1 MLVIDTQFSKLI
13 WQLQHERGQYT
24 KKIDIYLS
32 NLNLKK
38 QTAMEEKSASIWKST
53 MLSGVYL
60 AIALILVSVIFYV
73 TGNTFSKT
81 AQYLTY
87 PVMIAGVVWGQ
98 LNYKK
103 ELGGTSTYGQT
114 LLAGLLTMVFAS
126 VITSIYTY
134 LLYTIIDPS
143 LQEQLR
149 IFTEEQMMARG
160 GMSEE
165 QMEMA
170 VKMAAKFQTPAM
182 MVIMGLVGGAFV
194 GLIISLIT
202 AIFIKKN
209 PSDEVPE

>member
-1 MLVIDTQFSKLI
+1 
-13 WQLQHERGQYT
+13 
-24 KKIDIYLS
+24 
-32 NLNLKK
+32 
-38 QTAMEEKSASIWKST
+38 MEEKSASIWKST

-60 AIALILVSVIFYV
+60 AIALILLSVIFYV

-81 AQYLTY
+81 AQYTTY
-87 PVMIAGVVWGQ
+87 PIMIAGIIWGQ
-98 LNYKK
+98 INYKK

-126 VITSIYTY
+126 VITSIYTL

-149 IFTEEQMMARG
+149 IFTEEQMVAQG
-160 GMSEE
+160 NVPEA
-165 QMEMA
+165 QMEMTL
-170 VKMAAKFQTPAM
+170 KMTAKFQTPTM
-182 MVIMGLVGGAFV
+182 MFIMGIVGGAFV
-194 GLIISLIT
+194 GLIVSLIT